1 MSYNAAFHSILV
13 PVDGSPLAEAALPIA
28 FAIAKRAGGT
38 VELAMVYAETFP
50 PQPIALAQQYL
61 DDLTSRMRQRMGDS
75 VSSVL
80 LEGPVA
86 PTLVKHT
93 EKRGSDIVVMTT
105 HGRGGL
111 ERAWM
116 GSVADQLIR
125 TIDIPL
131 IIVRPREDGSV
142 PEFAPGEILVA
153 LDGSTLAERALR
165 PAAALARLW
174 DAEMSLL
181 QIIQP
186 LPQGGEPALPLP
198 AGYVAELT
206 RISREVASEYLS
218 VHAEHLRRSGIRASS
233 LAMAGT
239 AGVAQ
244 TLIEVASPTRIG
256 LLALATHGRG
266 GLRRIVLGS
275 VTDKV
280 VRGAQVPVL
289 VTPAVRPPRSKQES
303 PAVNGERLAQVI
315 APAFG
320 SQFAVA
326 SDSIF

>member
-61 DDLTSRMRQRMGDS
+61 DDLTSRVRQRMGDS

-218 VHAEHLRRSGIRASS
+218 VHAEHLRRSGI
-233 LAMAGT
+233 
-239 AGVAQ
+239 
-244 TLIEVASPTRIG
+244 EVASPTRIG